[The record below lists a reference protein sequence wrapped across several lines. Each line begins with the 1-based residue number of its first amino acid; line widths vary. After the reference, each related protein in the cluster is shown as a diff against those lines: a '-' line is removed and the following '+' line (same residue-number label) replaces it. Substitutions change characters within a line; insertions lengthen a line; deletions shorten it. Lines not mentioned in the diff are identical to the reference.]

1 MTSQNSPPILH
12 PSKSNVLS
20 KKSNKLSNKKKTFW
34 EKTRNAIRQKYFLLS
49 AFVKPSILPLKDF
62 EALIDYFIPDIDIW
76 ETKIPFYAVATDLI
90 TGKQI
95 VISEGSLRQAV
106 LASCAVP
113 GAVDPVRLGDWLLA
127 DGGIT
132 SLVPVLAA
140 REAGADAVIA
150 VVVDREKNV
159 SGKFETAQEI
169 FYRAG
174 DITSD
179 KLEEAELLQAD
190 VVIRPRIGD
199 LHWSDFSR
207 AKGLI
212 QEGETAARLALGEI
226 REAMPVYKKMLRMI
240 RKFTPGKP

>member
-1 MTSQNSPPILH
+1 MIPHVTAPP
-12 PSKSNVLS
+12 
-20 KKSNKLSNKKKTFW
+20 
-34 EKTRNAIRQKYFLLS
+34 
-49 AFVKPSILPLKDF
+49 LPPKDF
-62 EALIDYFIPDIDIW
+62 EDLIHYFIPDIDIR
-76 ETKIPFYAVATDLI
+76 ETRIPFYAVATDLI

-106 LASCAVP
+106 LASSAVP

-132 SLVPVLAA
+132 SLVPVLAV

-179 KLEEAELLQAD
+179 KLEEVELLQAD
-190 VVIRPRIGD
+190 VVIRPRVGD

-226 REAMPVYKKMLRMI
+226 REAIPVYKKMLRMI